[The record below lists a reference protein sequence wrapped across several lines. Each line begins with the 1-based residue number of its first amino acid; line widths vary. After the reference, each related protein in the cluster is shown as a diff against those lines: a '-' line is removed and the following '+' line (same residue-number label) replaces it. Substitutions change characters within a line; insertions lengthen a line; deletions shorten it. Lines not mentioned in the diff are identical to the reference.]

1 MFKPLAL
8 TTLLAAILSVASV
21 AQAQPKAA
29 EPDYTLT
36 GNVSLLSDYRYR
48 GISQTRTKPALQGTI
63 DFAHK
68 SGLYLGAF
76 GSNVKWLSDV
86 GSKGNIEVD
95 LYGGYKGTI
104 VGDLGYDVGLLQYL
118 YPRNNL
124 ASLGAAN
131 ANTLEAY
138 GGLTYKTIS
147 AKYYSSLTNL
157 FGNVNSKR
165 SGYLD
170 ISATQDLGDG
180 WSANAHVGRQTIR
193 NAGQLNYTDYKIG
206 VTKDLSGFI
215 FGAAIVGTNADKAL
229 YTVKGKELGK
239 PMLVLSGGKNF

>member
-1 MFKPLAL
+1 MFKPIAL
-8 TTLLAAILSVASV
+8 TTLLASLLSMACV

-36 GNVSLLSDYRYR
+36 GNVSLLNDYRYR
-48 GISQTRTKPALQGTI
+48 GISQTRTKPAIQGTI

-68 SGLYLGAF
+68 SGVYLGAF
-76 GSNVKWLSDV
+76 GSNVKWLADA
-86 GSKGNIEVD
+86 GSKGNVEID

-104 VGDLGYDVGLLQYL
+104 VGDLGFDVGLLQYL

-124 ASLGAAN
+124 ASLGGAN

-157 FGNVNSKR
+157 FGFVDSKR

-170 ISATQDLGDG
+170 ITATQDLGDG
-180 WSANAHVGRQTIR
+180 WAASAHVGRQTIR
-193 NAGQLNYTDYKIG
+193 NFGELNYTDYKIG

-215 FGAAIVGTNADKAL
+215 FGAAVVGTNANKAL

-239 PMLVLSGGKNF
+239 PTIVLSAGKNF